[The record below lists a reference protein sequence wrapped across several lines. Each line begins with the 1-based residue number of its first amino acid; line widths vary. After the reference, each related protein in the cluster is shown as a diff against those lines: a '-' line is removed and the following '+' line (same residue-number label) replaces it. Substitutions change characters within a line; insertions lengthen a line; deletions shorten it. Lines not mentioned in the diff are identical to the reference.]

1 MAGKNEEGGDILRVE
16 EYFCDRCGKRLKSES
31 DGVYFSFETGSVS
44 SYEVELCREC
54 AAEFGAIVDKFM
66 GSGHE
71 VETLIKTKE

>member
-1 MAGKNEEGGDILRVE
+1 MRVE

-31 DGVYFSFETGSVS
+31 DGVYFSFETGIAS
-44 SYEVELCREC
+44 SYEAELCREC